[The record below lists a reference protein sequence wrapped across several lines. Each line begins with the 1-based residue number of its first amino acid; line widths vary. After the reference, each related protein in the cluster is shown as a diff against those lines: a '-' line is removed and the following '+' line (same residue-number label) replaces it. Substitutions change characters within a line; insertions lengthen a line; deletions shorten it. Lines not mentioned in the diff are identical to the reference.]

1 MDTKTLCLGVL
12 TRGDA
17 SGYEIKKAFEDGPF
31 GHIQEIGFGSIYP
44 ALAQLLKDNMVT
56 VTQYAQEGRPDKKV
70 YSLTSTGRLFL
81 VDALDEPTEP
91 DKVRSD
97 FLFRMMFAQL
107 LSPSA
112 LEGMIDERMAV
123 LNSALERLEKC
134 ADEGFDHASEAFIN
148 GYALAIYRAMAG
160 YIEEHR
166 YQLVGESLL
175 PERAVA
181 E

>member
-12 TRGDA
+12 TRADA
-17 SGYEIKKAFEDGPF
+17 SGYEIKKAFENGPF

-44 ALAQLLKDNMVT
+44 ALAQLLKDNLVT
-56 VTQYAQEGRPDKKV
+56 VTQFAQIGRPDKKV
-70 YSLTSTGRLFL
+70 YSLTSSGRLFL
-81 VDALDEPTEP
+81 LDALDEPTEP

-97 FLFRMMFAQL
+97 FLFHMMFAHL
-107 LSPSA
+107 LSPSN

-123 LNSALERLEKC
+123 LTAAIGNLEKH
-134 ADEGFDHASEAFIN
+134 ADEGFPHASEAFIN
-148 GYALAIYRAMAG
+148 GHALAIYRAMAD

-166 YQLVGESLL
+166 YELVGASFL

>member
-12 TRGDA
+12 VHGDA

-44 ALAQLLKDNMVT
+44 ALAQLLNDELVT

-70 YSLTSTGRLFL
+70 YSLTAGGRLSL
-81 VDALDEPTEP
+81 LDALSEPTAT

-97 FLFRMMFAQL
+97 FLFRMMFAHL
-107 LSPSA
+107 LSPSD
-112 LEGMIDERMAV
+112 LEAMIDERMDFLSTAI
-123 LNSALERLEKC
+123 ERLEKC
-134 ADEGFDHASEAFIN
+134 ADDGLEDASQTFIN
-148 GYALAIYRAMAG
+148 GYALAIYRAMG
-160 YIEEHR
+160 NYLEENR
-166 YQLVGESLL
+166 YQLVGASLL

>member
-44 ALAQLLKDNMVT
+44 ALAQLLKDNLVT

-70 YSLTSTGRLFL
+70 YSLTASGRLFL
-81 VDALDEPTEP
+81 LDALDEPTEP

-97 FLFRMMFAQL
+97 FLFHMMFAHL

-112 LEGMIDERMAV
+112 LEYMIDERMEV
-123 LNSALERLEKC
+123 LTTAIARMEQNS
-134 ADEGFDHASEAFIN
+134 DEGFENASEAFIN
-148 GYALAIYRAMAG
+148 GYALAIYRAMAE
-160 YIEEHR
+160 YVEDNR
-166 YQLVGESLL
+166 YKLVGASLL

>member
-12 TRGDA
+12 THGDA
-17 SGYEIKKAFEDGPF
+17 SGYEIKKAFENGPF

-44 ALAQLLKDNMVT
+44 ALAQLLKDNLVT

-70 YSLTSTGRLFL
+70 YSLTSSGRLYL
-81 VDALDEPTEP
+81 LDALDEPTEA

-97 FLFRMMFAQL
+97 FLFRMMFAHL
-107 LSPSA
+107 LSPSD
-112 LEGMIDERMAV
+112 LEAMIDERMAV
-123 LNSALERLEKC
+123 LNAAIAGLEQRTN
-134 ADEGFDHASEAFIN
+134 DSFSPASEDFIN
-148 GYALAIYRAMAG
+148 GYALAIYRAMAD

-166 YQLVGESLL
+166 YQLVGASLL
-175 PERAVA
+175 PQRAVA

>member
-44 ALAQLLKDNMVT
+44 ALAQLLKDGLVT
-56 VTQYAQEGRPDKKV
+56 VTKYAQEGRPDKKV
-70 YSLTSTGRLFL
+70 YSLTAAGRLSL
-81 VDALDEPTEP
+81 LDALAEPTEA

-112 LEGMIDERMAV
+112 LEAMIDERMAV
-123 LNSALERLEKC
+123 LTAAIARLEQC
-134 ADEGFDHASEAFIN
+134 ETDGFDYASEAFIN
-148 GYALAIYRAMAG
+148 GYALAIYRAMAD
-160 YIEEHR
+160 YIEENR
-166 YQLVGESLL
+166 YQLVGASFL

>member
-44 ALAQLLKDNMVT
+44 ALAQLLDEQLVSVT
-56 VTQYAQEGRPDKKV
+56 RFAQEGRPDKKV
-70 YSLTSTGRLFL
+70 YRLTAAGRLAL
-81 VDALDEPTEP
+81 LDALAEPTEP

-97 FLFRMMFAQL
+97 FLFRMMFSDL
-107 LSPSA
+107 LA
-112 LEGMIDERMAV
+112 AGHIEAMIDERATI
-123 LNSALERLEKC
+123 LAAAIDRLEQC
-134 ADEGFDHASEAFIN
+134 AAAGFASSGEAFIN
-148 GYALAIYRAMAG
+148 GYALAIYRAMAD
-160 YIEEHR
+160 YIEENR
-166 YQLVGESLL
+166 YQLVGASLL
-175 PERAVA
+175 PQRAVA

>member
-44 ALAQLLKDNMVT
+44 ALAQLLKDNLVT
-56 VTQYAQEGRPDKKV
+56 VSQYAQEGRPDKKV
-70 YSLTSTGRLFL
+70 YSLTAAGRLFL
-81 VDALDEPTEP
+81 LDALDEPAGP

-97 FLFRMMFAQL
+97 FLFHMMFAQL

-112 LEGMIDERMAV
+112 LEDMIDERMGV
-123 LNSALERLEKC
+123 LNSSIARLEQR
-134 ADEGFDHASEAFIN
+134 ADEGFEYASEAFIN
-148 GYALAIYRAMAG
+148 GYALVVYRAMAG
-160 YIEEHR
+160 YIEDHR
-166 YQLVGESLL
+166 HQLVGASLL

>member
-12 TRGDA
+12 THGDA

-44 ALAQLLKDNMVT
+44 ALAQLLKDNMLT

-70 YSLTSTGRLFL
+70 YRLTAAGRLSL
-81 VDALDEPTEP
+81 LDALDEPTEA

-97 FLFRMMFAQL
+97 FLFRMMFAHL

-112 LEGMIDERMAV
+112 LEAMIDERMTV
-123 LNSALERLEKC
+123 LTTAIEHLEQCE
-134 ADEGFDHASEAFIN
+134 DDGFDHASEAFIN
-148 GYALAIYRAMAG
+148 GYALSIYRAMAD

-166 YQLVGESLL
+166 YQLVGASLL

>member
-44 ALAQLLKDNMVT
+44 ALAQLLKDGLVSVT
-56 VTQYAQEGRPDKKV
+56 RFAQEGRPDKKV
-70 YSLTSTGRLFL
+70 YSLTATGRLAL
-81 VDALDEPTEP
+81 LDALDEPTEA

-97 FLFRMMFAQL
+97 FLFRMMFAHL
-107 LSPSA
+107 LSPSV
-112 LEGMIDERMAV
+112 LEAMIDERTAI
-123 LNSALERLEKC
+123 LKSSIERLERFAETGP
-134 ADEGFDHASEAFIN
+134 ADSSEAFIN
-148 GYALAIYRAMAG
+148 GYALAIYRAMLD
-160 YIEEHR
+160 YIEDHR
-166 YQLVGESLL
+166 YQLVGASLL

>member
-12 TRGDA
+12 THGDA

-56 VTQYAQEGRPDKKV
+56 VTQYTQEGRPDKKV
-70 YSLTSTGRLFL
+70 YSLTSSGRLFL
-81 VDALDEPTEP
+81 LDALEEPTEP

-97 FLFRMMFAQL
+97 FLFRMMFAHLQ
-107 LSPSA
+107 SPGD
-112 LEGMIDERMAV
+112 LETMINERMAI
-123 LNSALERLEKC
+123 LNAAITDLEQC
-134 ADEGFDHASEAFIN
+134 ADNEFAPASEAFIN
-148 GYALAIYRAMAG
+148 GYALAIYRAMAD
-160 YIEEHR
+160 YIEENR
-166 YQLVGESLL
+166 YHLVGASLL

>member
-44 ALAQLLKDNMVT
+44 ALAQLLKDELVT
-56 VTQYAQEGRPDKKV
+56 VTKYAQEGRPDKKV
-70 YSLTSTGRLFL
+70 YSLTSAGRLSL
-81 VDALDEPTEP
+81 LDALAEPTEA

-112 LEGMIDERMAV
+112 LETMIDERMAV
-123 LNSALERLEKC
+123 LTAAIARLEQC
-134 ADEGFDHASEAFIN
+134 ETDGFDYASEAFIN
-148 GYALAIYRAMAG
+148 GYALAIYRAMAD
-160 YIEEHR
+160 YIEENR
-166 YQLVGESLL
+166 YQLVGASFL

>member
-12 TRGDA
+12 THGDA

-44 ALAQLLKDNMVT
+44 ALARLLQDNLVSVT
-56 VTQYAQEGRPDKKV
+56 KYTQEGRPDKKV
-70 YSLTSTGRLFL
+70 YSLTSAGRLFL
-81 VDALDEPTEP
+81 LDALDEPTEP

-97 FLFRMMFAQL
+97 FLFRMMFAHL
-107 LSPSA
+107 LSANA
-112 LEGMIDERMAV
+112 LEAMIDERMAV
-123 LNSALERLEKC
+123 LTSAIEALEQRTDNNY
-134 ADEGFDHASEAFIN
+134 APASEVFID
-148 GYALAIYRAMAG
+148 GYALAIYRAMAD
-160 YIEEHR
+160 YIEEQR
-166 YQLVGESLL
+166 YQLVSASLL

>member
-17 SGYEIKKAFEDGPF
+17 SGYEIKKAFENGPF

-44 ALAQLLKDNMVT
+44 ALAKLLQDDLVT
-56 VTQYAQEGRPDKKV
+56 VTQYAQVGRPDKKV
-70 YSLTSTGRLFL
+70 YSLTSAGRLCL
-81 VDALDEPTEP
+81 LDALDEPTEP

-97 FLFRMMFAQL
+97 FLFHMMFAHL

-112 LEGMIDERMAV
+112 LEDMIDERMAV
-123 LNSALERLEKC
+123 LNSSIERLRQH
-134 ADEGFDHASEAFIN
+134 ADDSFIHDSEAFVS
-148 GYALAIYRAMAG
+148 GYALALYRAMAD

-166 YQLVGESLL
+166 YQLVGASFL

>member
-1 MDTKTLCLGVL
+1 MDTKILCLGVL
-12 TRGDA
+12 THGDA

-44 ALAQLLKDNMVT
+44 ALAKLLKDNLVT
-56 VTQYAQEGRPDKKV
+56 VTKYTQEGRPDKKV
-70 YSLTSTGRLFL
+70 YRLTATGRLFL
-81 VDALDEPTEP
+81 LDALDEPTEP

-97 FLFRMMFAQL
+97 FLFRMMFAHL

-112 LEGMIDERMAV
+112 LEAMISERMAV
-123 LNSALERLEKC
+123 LNTAIERLEQC
-134 ADEGFDHASEAFIN
+134 ADDGLAPASEVFIN
-148 GYALAIYRAMAG
+148 GYALAIYRAMAD

-166 YQLVGESLL
+166 YQLVGASLV

>member
-44 ALAQLLKDNMVT
+44 ALARLLKDDLVT
-56 VTQYAQEGRPDKKV
+56 VTKYAQEGRPDKKV
-70 YSLTSTGRLFL
+70 YSLTAAGRLSL
-81 VDALDEPTEP
+81 LDALAEPTEA

-97 FLFRMMFAQL
+97 FLFRMMFADL

-112 LEGMIDERMAV
+112 LEAMINERMAI
-123 LNSALERLEKC
+123 LTSAIGRLEQC
-134 ADEGFDHASEAFIN
+134 EEDGFAYASEAFIN
-148 GYALAIYRAMAG
+148 GYGLAIYRAMAD

-166 YQLVGESLL
+166 YQLVGASFL

>member
-12 TRGDA
+12 THGDA

-44 ALAQLLKDNMVT
+44 ALAQLLKDNLVT
-56 VTQYAQEGRPDKKV
+56 VTQYTQEGRPDKKV
-70 YSLTSTGRLFL
+70 YSLTAAGRLFL
-81 VDALDEPTEP
+81 LDALEEPTEP

-97 FLFRMMFAQL
+97 FLFRMMFAHL
-107 LSPSA
+107 RSPGD
-112 LEGMIDERMAV
+112 LEAMIDERMAV
-123 LNSALERLEKC
+123 LNSAIQELEKC
-134 ADEGFDHASEAFIN
+134 VDDTFAPASEAFIN
-148 GYALAIYRAMAG
+148 GYALAIYRAMAD
-160 YIEEHR
+160 YIEENR
-166 YQLVGESLL
+166 YHLVGAALL

>member
-17 SGYEIKKAFEDGPF
+17 SGYEIKKAFESGPF

-44 ALAQLLKDNMVT
+44 ALAQLLKDDLVT
-56 VTQYAQEGRPDKKV
+56 VTQYAQVGRPDKKV
-70 YSLTSTGRLFL
+70 YSLTSSGRLYL
-81 VDALDEPTEP
+81 LDALDEPTEP

-97 FLFRMMFAQL
+97 FLFHMMFAHL

-112 LEGMIDERMAV
+112 LEDMIDERMAV
-123 LNSALERLEKC
+123 LKSGIANLENFSD
-134 ADEGFDHASEAFIN
+134 AGFPLASEEFIN
-148 GYALAIYRAMAG
+148 GYALAIYRAMAD

-166 YQLVGESLL
+166 YQLVGASFL

-181 E
+181 Q

>member
-12 TRGDA
+12 THGDA

-44 ALAQLLKDNMVT
+44 ALAQLLKDQLVT

-70 YSLTSTGRLFL
+70 YSLTASGRLFL
-81 VDALDEPTEP
+81 LDALDEPTEP

-97 FLFRMMFAQL
+97 FLFHMMFAHL

-112 LEGMIDERMAV
+112 LEDMIEERMAV
-123 LNSALERLEKC
+123 LNSAIERLENY
-134 ADEGFDHASEAFIN
+134 ADDGLTHASEDFIN
-148 GYALAIYRAMAG
+148 GYALAIYRAMAA
-160 YIEEHR
+160 YIDEHR
-166 YQLVGESLL
+166 YPLVGVSLL

>member
-44 ALAQLLKDNMVT
+44 ALAQLLKDELVT
-56 VTQYAQEGRPDKKV
+56 VTQYAQVGRPDKKV
-70 YSLTSTGRLFL
+70 YSLTSSGRLFL
-81 VDALDEPTEP
+81 LDALDEPTEP

-97 FLFRMMFAQL
+97 FLFHMMFAHL
-107 LSPSA
+107 LSPGA
-112 LEGMIDERMAV
+112 LEDMIDERMAV
-123 LNSALERLEKC
+123 LNSSIERLEQC
-134 ADEGFDHASEAFIN
+134 ADDGVANASEDFIN

-160 YIEEHR
+160 YIEENR
-166 YQLVGESLL
+166 YQLVGASFLRQ
-175 PERAVA
+175 RAVA